1 MNDPMP
7 YQAEP
12 TRRDRLA
19 QVPVL
24 GPGLAR
30 VHDATEPFRP
40 QEDDSKP
47 MRAAKRVTQ
56 GAIVTAAAGIVAVAV
71 L

>member
-1 MNDPMP
+1 MAVPVP
-7 YQAEP
+7 YESEP

-19 QVPVL
+19 QVPVV
-24 GPGLAR
+24 GQGLAR

-40 QEDDSKP
+40 NEDDSKP

-56 GAIVTAAAGIVAVAV
+56 GAIVTAAAGVVAVAI

>member
-1 MNDPMP
+1 MTVSTPFEG
-7 YQAEP
+7 EP
-12 TRRDRLA
+12 SRRDKLA

-24 GPGLAR
+24 GSGLAR

-40 QEDDSKP
+40 KEDDSKP

-56 GAIVTAAAGIVAVAV
+56 GAIVTAAAGVVAVAI